1 MYILLS
7 FLTGISIVINMI
19 LNGKVA
25 EKEGMINGIIITYLI
40 ATISSIILCAIMVKS
55 MPVYNSIANISLTY
69 FLGGFLGLL
78 TTYLFNII
86 VTKISALYIVIL
98 RFIGQ
103 MFTSAIIDYLYLG
116 IFSKGKVIGATL
128 FLIGLIINSNVDKK
142 YKEKEAKKIPWIN
155 LI

>member
-142 YKEKEAKKIPWIN
+142 YKEKEAKKIP
-155 LI
+155 